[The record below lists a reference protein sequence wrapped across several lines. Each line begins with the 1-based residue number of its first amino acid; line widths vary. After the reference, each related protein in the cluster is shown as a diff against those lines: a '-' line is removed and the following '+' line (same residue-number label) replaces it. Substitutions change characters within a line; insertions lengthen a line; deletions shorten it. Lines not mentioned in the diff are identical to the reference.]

1 MRELFKDNY
10 SDSILPPKL
19 EESNLGDMKC
29 VKKSQEL
36 PKNLRIVQLK
46 YNALV
51 LVWYRY
57 KVK

>member
-29 VKKSQEL
+29 VKKS
-36 PKNLRIVQLK
+36 
-46 YNALV
+46 
-51 LVWYRY
+51 
-57 KVK
+57 